1 MGTLCAQL
9 LLQFYADSFQTLRFI
24 SKYNLL
30 TVSFSLKCPLIEINN
45 NGGGHKFSE
54 FACFFCIT
62 NHVRSLGGRA
72 VKLPAL

>member
-54 FACFFCIT
+54 FACLYMFSVLQLVDNLT
-62 NHVRSLGGRA
+62 
-72 VKLPAL
+72 